1 MTIIAR
7 LNTLT
12 EAYAG
17 VAALR
22 ACAIPSGIVRDGEHV
37 VITVDHDFA
46 DRAKNSL
53 VYTELTNEEAGQ
65 ANISSSLV
73 YEPIAHENR
82 TNWLNIESQ
91 NT

>member
-22 ACAIPSGIVRDGEHV
+22 ACAIPSGIVKDGEHV
-37 VITVDHDFA
+37 VITVEDDFA
-46 DRAKNSL
+46 DTAKNSL
-53 VYTELTNEEAGQ
+53 VYSGEETGRASLTA
-65 ANISSSLV
+65 SLV
-73 YEPIAHENR
+73 YEPITKENR
-82 TNWLNIESQ
+82 TQWLNIESQ

>member
-37 VITVDHDFA
+37 VITVEDDFA
-46 DRAKNSL
+46 DTAKNSL
-53 VYTELTNEEAGQ
+53 VYNEFSREDAGQ
-65 ANISSSLV
+65 TTLSSSLV
-73 YEPIAHENR
+73 YEPIGHENR